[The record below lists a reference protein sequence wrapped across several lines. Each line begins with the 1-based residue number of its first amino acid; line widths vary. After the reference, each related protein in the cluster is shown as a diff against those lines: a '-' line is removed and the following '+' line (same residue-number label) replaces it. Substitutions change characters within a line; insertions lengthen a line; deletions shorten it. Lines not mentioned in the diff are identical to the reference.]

1 MLELIPNKNNKRNWV
16 LVSKGD
22 GEGEQICELQL
33 MPSSITNKFSIVAGL
48 LEEMNDLVPEFS
60 DWYANLLKTYI
71 ESSYNSEI
79 ILESTDDILEYVSRY
94 IDAKGVDFNSFS
106 RIEKS
111 SKTSIMFLAED
122 IKALATASTAL
133 KIYSIIAY
141 DSSMSLPSNLGKEVY
156 EKLVGTCIELG
167 TTTKLF
173 QLIRSRVYR
182 SSITDR
188 YMWDLIKIMMSETP
202 ESYVMTIFNF
212 LMNNMLSTIEVTKNP
227 VPFLVSLIDDSIRW
241 MMRTVYK
248 DKILYG
254 EAFGGTEDIHGS
266 TLSKESFYVYCC
278 NDVLGKAAKAGMS
291 LLENEYNLTGRQFD
305 SVRDRIDAIDLLT
318 PPMKLV
324 LLPIASKVLEIPYKF
339 LLTAPPKHVLLTG
352 IFLHYIGKN
361 TLDERFPIINEFLTT
376 CPLES
381 ENAFSS
387 TRSVYRIRNLEFI
400 LNDKTPVFG
409 FNSKTLKYDIMSSL
423 CGVLSA
429 SKKNLVSTVSGEP
442 MTKISYLNLEHDV
455 IQFFTLLYSNQLD
468 ETFTRMR
475 EKANPYF

>member
-1 MLELIPNKNNKRNWV
+1 MLGLVPNKDDKRNWV
-16 LVSKGD
+16 LVSENGD
-22 GEGEQICELQL
+22 GGETVCELTL
-33 MPSSITNKFSIVAGL
+33 KPSSITNKFSIVADFF
-48 LEEMNDLVPEFS
+48 EEMNTLVPDFS
-60 DWYANLLKTYI
+60 EWYATLLKDYI
-71 ESSYNSEI
+71 ESSYNSEM
-79 ILESTDDILEYVSRY
+79 ILEAVDQLLVYAGAYV
-94 IDAKGVDFNSFS
+94 DAKDVDFNSFS
-106 RIEKS
+106 RVEKS

-122 IKALATASTAL
+122 IKALAQASTAL
-133 KIYSIIAY
+133 KIYSVIHY
-141 DSSMSLPSNLGKEVY
+141 DTKMSLPDNLEKEVY
-156 EKLVGTCIELG
+156 ERLVGACIELG

-202 ESYVMTIFNF
+202 ESYVMTVFNF
-212 LMNNMLSTIEVTKNP
+212 LMNNMLSTITVTRNP

-266 TLSKESFYVYCC
+266 ALSKESFYVYCC
-278 NDVLGKAAKAGMS
+278 NDVLGKAAKAGMN
-291 LLENEYNLTGRQFD
+291 LLENEYNLSGTQFD
-305 SVRDRIDAIDLLT
+305 KVRDRIDAIDILT

-339 LLTAPPKHVLLTG
+339 LLTAPPKHILLTG
-352 IFLHYIGKN
+352 IFLHFAGKN
-361 TLDERFPIINEFLTT
+361 TLDERFPIINEFLIT

-409 FNSKTLKYDIMSSL
+409 FNSKTLKYDVMSSL

-429 SKKNLVSTVSGEP
+429 SKKNLVSTISGEP

-468 ETFTRMR
+468 ETFNRMR
-475 EKANPYF
+475 DKANDYF